1 MRVAERH
8 TVLDEPFGDVGG
20 EGETGRGFGFEAFLV
35 EDHGGDH
42 AGECRQQHF
51 KRVHLVE
58 YGFLVFLQVA
68 RVAVGRPFK
77 VASRPVRSPMSRPDL
92 PRVSSA
98 MSGFFFCGMMDE
110 PVE

>member
-1 MRVAERH
+1 MRVTERH

-58 YGFLVFLQVA
+58 YGFLCLPAGRA
-68 RVAVGRPFK
+68 RRLSAGLSRWRAGQSGR
-77 VASRPVRSPMSRPDL
+77 R
-92 PRVSSA
+92 
-98 MSGFFFCGMMDE
+98 
-110 PVE
+110 